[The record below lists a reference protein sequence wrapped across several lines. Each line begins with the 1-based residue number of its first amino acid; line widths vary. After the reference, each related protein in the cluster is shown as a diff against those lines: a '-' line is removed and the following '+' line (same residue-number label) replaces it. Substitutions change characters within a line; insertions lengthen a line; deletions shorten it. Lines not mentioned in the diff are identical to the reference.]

1 MQSPKT
7 PGVYIQ
13 EIPSFPPSVAAVET
27 AIPVF
32 IGYTEKA
39 EDANGDS
46 LIMKPRKI
54 SSLLNYEN
62 IFGRGQNETG
72 ITVEVREN
80 GDATDLDLI
89 KVSIA
94 DRQPFRMHYAMQLF
108 FANGGG
114 DCFVVSTGL
123 QAATPLLQ
131 RGDLSKG
138 LSASNKVDEVTLIL
152 FPDAP
157 GLGEGD
163 FYGLYTEALGAC
175 EDLQDRF
182 TIIDVW
188 IDEANTDPEADAG
201 AFIDANIATLRDG
214 ISGTTDQL
222 KYGAVY
228 FPNLRTTLDYQFAD
242 AGVNITQVGG
252 DGSLTGPFADLK
264 SKRNDF
270 FFKVLS
276 KLQEYPV
283 EMTPSAAMAGLYS
296 ETDQSRGVWK
306 APANINV
313 RTAIETVVRVD
324 DRQQSS
330 LNVDTNAGKSVNVI
344 RPFTGRG
351 PAMVWGA
358 RTLAGNDNE
367 WRYVSVRRF
376 FNMVEE
382 SVKKATTQFVFEPN
396 DANTWTRV
404 KSMIANFLTLQW
416 RAGALMGSTPEQAYF
431 VNVGLNDTM
440 SQTDILEGRMIIEIG
455 MAVVRPAEFIIL
467 KFSHKM
473 LEA

>member
-32 IGYTEKA
+32 IGYTERA
-39 EDANGDS
+39 EDANGNS
-46 LIMKPRKI
+46 LVMKARKI
-54 SSLLNYEN
+54 SSLLNYES
-62 IFGRGQNETG
+62 IYGRSQDETG
-72 ITVEVREN
+72 ISVDVREN
-80 GDATDLDLI
+80 ADGTDLDLI
-89 KVSIA
+89 RVGITGRS
-94 DRQPFRMHYAMQLF
+94 PFRMHYAMQLF

-114 DCFVVSTGL
+114 DCYVVSTGI
-123 QAATPLLQ
+123 QSNTPLLQ
-131 RGDLSKG
+131 RGDLSAG
-138 LSASNKVDEVTLIL
+138 LAVSSNVDEVTLIT

-157 GLGEGD
+157 ALGEGD
-163 FYGLYTEALGAC
+163 FYGLYVEALIEC
-175 EDLQDRF
+175 ERLQDRF
-182 TIIDVW
+182 TIIDVRV
-188 IDEANTDPEADAG
+188 DDSTNPETDASNYINFNVDA
-201 AFIDANIATLRDG
+201 LRASV
-214 ISGTTDQL
+214 SGTEDQL

-228 FPNLRTTLDYQFAD
+228 FPNLMTTLDYQFSD
-242 AGVNITQVGG
+242 AGVQINQEGG
-252 DGSLTGPFADLK
+252 DGSLSGTFAELK
-264 SKRNDF
+264 DKRNDYY
-270 FFKVLS
+270 FKVLA
-276 KLQEYPV
+276 KLQEFPV
-283 EMTPSAAMAGLYS
+283 EMTPSAAMAGLYA
-296 ETDQSRGVWK
+296 ETDQTRGVWK

-313 RTAIETVVRVD
+313 RTAIETVVRID
-324 DRQQSS
+324 DRQQEG
-330 LNVDTNAGKSVNVI
+330 LNVHVEAGKSVNAI

-358 RTLAGNDNE
+358 RTLAGNSND

-404 KSMIANFLTLQW
+404 KSMISNFLVLQW
-416 RAGALMGSTPEQAYF
+416 RAGALMGSTPEQAFF

>member
-32 IGYTEKA
+32 IGYTERA
-39 EDANGDS
+39 EDANGNS
-46 LIMKPRKI
+46 LVMKARKI
-54 SSLLNYEN
+54 SSLLNYES
-62 IFGRGQNETG
+62 IFGRSQDETG
-72 ITVEVREN
+72 ISVDVREN
-80 GDATDLDLI
+80 DDQTDLDLI
-89 KVSIA
+89 RVNITGRS
-94 DRQPFRMHYAMQLF
+94 PFRMHYAMQLF

-114 DCFVVSTGL
+114 DCYVVSTGI
-123 QAATPLLQ
+123 QSNTPLLQ
-131 RGDLSKG
+131 RGDLSDG
-138 LSASNKVDEVTLIL
+138 LKVSSNVDEVTLIL

-157 GLGEGD
+157 SLGEGD
-163 FYGLYTEALGAC
+163 FYGLYVEALGECAR
-175 EDLQDRF
+175 LQDRF
-182 TIIDVW
+182 AIIDVR
-188 IDEANTDPEADAG
+188 IDDSTNPETDATAY
-201 AFIDANIATLRDG
+201 IDNNIAALRG
-214 ISGTTDQL
+214 GVTGTEDQL
-222 KYGAVY
+222 KYGAAY
-228 FPNLRTTLDYQFAD
+228 FPNLMTTLDYQFAD
-242 AGVNITQVGG
+242 AGVQINQDGG
-252 DGSLTGPFADLK
+252 DGSLNGNFAELK
-264 SKRNDF
+264 DKRNDYY
-270 FFKVLS
+270 FKVLA
-276 KLQEYPV
+276 KLQEFPV
-283 EMTPSAAMAGLYS
+283 EMTPSAAMAGLYA
-296 ETDQSRGVWK
+296 ETDQTRGVWK

-313 RTAIETVVRVD
+313 RTAIETVVQID
-324 DRQQSS
+324 DRQQEG
-330 LNVDTNAGKSVNVI
+330 LNVHTEAGKSVNAI

-358 RTLAGNDNE
+358 RTLAGNSND

-404 KSMIANFLTLQW
+404 KSMISNFLILQW
-416 RAGALMGSTPEQAYF
+416 RAGALMGSTPEQAFF

>member
-39 EDANGDS
+39 VDANGDS
-46 LIMKPRKI
+46 LVMKPRKI

-62 IFGRGQNETG
+62 LYGKSQNEIG
-72 ITVEVREN
+72 ISVEIREN
-80 GDATDLDLI
+80 GDRTDLDLI
-89 KVSIA
+89 KVSI
-94 DRQPFRMHYAMQLF
+94 DNRSPFRMHYAMQLF

-114 DCFVVSTGL
+114 DCYIVSTGL
-123 QAATPLLQ
+123 QEETPLLQ
-131 RGDLSKG
+131 RAALSNG
-138 LSASNKVDEVTLIL
+138 LSASNKEDEITLIV

-157 GLGEGD
+157 GLGDGD
-163 FYGLYTEALGAC
+163 FYGLYSEALVAC
-175 EDLQDRF
+175 QELQDRF

-188 IDEANTDPEADAG
+188 IDEENTNPDADAG
-201 AFIDANIATLRDG
+201 AFIDTNIATLRDG
-214 ISGTTDQL
+214 IGGTTDQL
-222 KYGAVY
+222 KYGAAY
-228 FPNLRTTLDYQFAD
+228 FPNIRTTLDYQFDD
-242 AGVNITQVGG
+242 AGVAIVQNGG
-252 DGSLTGPFADLK
+252 DGSLEGTFAELK
-264 SKRNDF
+264 EKRNDYYF
-270 FFKVLS
+270 RVLA

-283 EMTPSAAMAGLYS
+283 EMTPSAAMAGLYA

-313 RTAIETVVRVD
+313 RNAVETVVRVD
-324 DRQQSS
+324 DRQQAG
-330 LNVDTNAGKSVNVI
+330 LNVDVVAGKSVNVI

-351 PAMVWGA
+351 AAIVWGA

-382 SVKKATTQFVFEPN
+382 SVKKASIQFVFEPN
-396 DANTWTRV
+396 DANTWTRI
-404 KSMIANFLTLQW
+404 KSMISNFLTLQW
-416 RAGALMGSTPEQAYF
+416 RAGALMGSTPEQAFF
-431 VNVGLNDTM
+431 VNVGLNETM

>member
-1 MQSPKT
+1 
-7 PGVYIQ
+7 
-13 EIPSFPPSVAAVET
+13 
-27 AIPVF
+27 
-32 IGYTEKA
+32 

-62 IFGRGQNETG
+62 LFGRSQDETG
-72 ITVEVREN
+72 ISVEVREN
-80 GDATDLDLI
+80 ADKTSLELI
-89 KVSIA
+89 KVGIEN
-94 DRQPFRMHYAMQLF
+94 RQAFRMHYAMQMF
-108 FANGGG
+108 FANGGA
-114 DCFVVSTGL
+114 DCYVVSTGL
-123 QAATPLLQ
+123 QADTPLLQ
-131 RGDLSKG
+131 KGDLSAG
-138 LSASNKVDEVTLIL
+138 LAASNKVDEVTLIL
-152 FPDAP
+152 FPDASA
-157 GLGEGD
+157 LGEGD
-163 FYGLYTEALGAC
+163 YYGLYTEALIAC
-175 EDLQDRF
+175 EELQDRF

-188 IDEANTDPEADAG
+188 VDEANTNPEADAG
-201 AFIDANIATLRDG
+201 AYIDANIATLRDG

-222 KYGAVY
+222 KYGAAY
-228 FPNLRTTLDYQFAD
+228 FPNLRTTLDYQFDD
-242 AGVNITQVGG
+242 AGVAITQLGG
-252 DGSLTGPFADLK
+252 DGSLNGTFAELK
-264 SKRNDF
+264 EKRNDYYF
-270 FFKVLS
+270 NVLA

-283 EMTPSAAMAGLYS
+283 EMTPSAAMAGLYA

-313 RTAIETVVRVD
+313 RTVVETVVRVD
-324 DRQQSS
+324 DRQQAG
-330 LNVDTNAGKSVNVI
+330 LNVDVVAGKSVNVI

-351 PAMVWGA
+351 AAMVWGA

-404 KSMIANFLTLQW
+404 KSMISNFLTLQW

-440 SQTDILEGRMIIEIG
+440 SQTDILEGRMIVEIG